1 MIIQIRE
8 KIKGSAS
15 KVIIWGM
22 VLVLVLSF
30 LTPMLLNIFTG
41 KALWIARINGT
52 KVGIGQLRFQK
63 FSLENQIKQIRFQYT
78 DQPYIAD
85 LLLQMQGLT
94 GNLDAKALDDT
105 IRNTL
110 LDQSFNKLGV
120 HLNEDHII
128 KAFPFDESNIA
139 YIATQLARQGI
150 RLEDFEKNI
159 IDGLQREL
167 LYNLVSLAAYVPA
180 FEVKQQFVNEYLP
193 KQFTVL
199 SLSLKE
205 ILQQIKQNPADQK
218 ALELFYEQHKNSYWV
233 PEKRSASTW
242 TFTAGE
248 YDLNISDQA
257 IEKYYER
264 NKSQYIL
271 APVKVQVRRLLINQ
285 SPQARQTI
293 ENVLQEAK
301 ANPEQFEQLVQKY
314 SQDEQSI
321 KQGGLLPFI
330 SRGEG
335 KDVAFERAALLLQQ
349 DGQIS
354 DIIETKDGFEILQRV
369 ARKPKKYKQLSL
381 VKDEISQI
389 LAQDRFASQFKVDVA
404 KLKNDPQNLMAF
416 VENKKAKKGV
426 INKAS
431 DGSKLS
437 SALFNIKKENGFT
450 GVTPD
455 GEREGVLIQLNT
467 ITKRSLPP
475 FAQIKEQV
483 ASDYYTQ
490 KASKKLAELLNQ
502 AKKIAVDSSI
512 QEAQKIVGGSLEQTG
527 PITKDA
533 KKTEELKKQGLPIYK
548 MLQIE
553 NIGGLLEQLDDS
565 AGYLIRLDEVASFDQ
580 GLYSEKKPDL
590 IGQLEQVQKDLIFKG
605 FVASLYRNATIET
618 NKEIL
623 TK

>member
-15 KVIIWGM
+15 KVIIWTM
-22 VLVLVLSF
+22 VLVLLISF
-30 LTPMLLNIFTG
+30 LAPMLVNIFTG
-41 KALWIARINGT
+41 KVLWIARVNGT

-63 FSLENQIKQIRFQYT
+63 FSLENQIKQIRFQYA

-85 LLLQMQGLT
+85 LVLQMQGLT
-94 GNLDAKALDDT
+94 GNLDVKALEDT

-110 LDQSFNKLGV
+110 LDQSFNKLGI

-128 KAFPFDESNIA
+128 QAFPFDEANIA
-139 YIATQLARQGI
+139 YIANQLSGQGI

-159 IDGLQREL
+159 INGLQREL

-180 FEVKQQFVNEYLP
+180 FEVKQQFANEYLP

-199 SLSLKE
+199 SLSLKDV
-205 ILQQIKQNPADQK
+205 LQQIKQNPADQK
-218 ALELFYEQHKNSYWV
+218 ALESFYEQHKNSYWV
-233 PEKRSASTW
+233 PEKRSATTW
-242 TFTAGE
+242 TFTAGD
-248 YDLNISDQA
+248 YDLNVSDQA

-264 NKSQYIL
+264 NKSQYVL
-271 APVKVQVRRLLINQ
+271 APVKVQVRRLLIKQ
-285 SPQARQTI
+285 SPEARQTI
-293 ENVLQEAK
+293 ENVYQEAK
-301 ANPEQFEQLVQKY
+301 ANPEQFEQLVQKH

-349 DGQIS
+349 DGQVS
-354 DIIETKDGFEILQRV
+354 DIIETEDGFEILQRV
-369 ARKPKKYKQLSL
+369 ARKSKEYKPLNL
-381 VKDEISQI
+381 VKDEIRKL
-389 LAQDRFASQFKVDVA
+389 LANNRFASQFKVDIA
-404 KLKNDPQNLMAF
+404 KFKNDPQKLVAF
-416 VENKKAKKGV
+416 IENKKAKKEV
-426 INKAS
+426 LVDKTS
-431 DGSKLS
+431 DGTKLS
-437 SALFNIKKENGFT
+437 GALFNIKKENGFT
-450 GVTPD
+450 AITPD
-455 GEREGVLIQLNT
+455 GKGVLIQLNAV
-467 ITKRSLPP
+467 TKRSLPP
-475 FAQIKEQV
+475 FEQIKEQV
-483 ASDYYTQ
+483 ATDYYTQ

-502 AKKIAVDSSI
+502 AKKIAIDDSL
-512 QEAQKIVGGSLEQTG
+512 QEAQKIVGGSLQQTG
-527 PITKDA
+527 LITKDA
-533 KKTEELKKQGLPIYK
+533 KKTEELKKQGLPVYK

-553 NIGGLLEQLDDS
+553 NIGGVLEQLNDS

-580 GLYSEKKPDL
+580 EKYREKKPDL
-590 IGQLEQVQKDLIFKG
+590 AEQLEQVQKDLIFKG

>member
-15 KVIIWGM
+15 KFIIWTM
-22 VLVLVLSF
+22 VLVLLISF
-30 LTPMLLNIFTG
+30 LTPMLINIFTG
-41 KALWIARINGT
+41 KALWIARVNGT

-63 FSLENQIKQIRFQYT
+63 FSLENQIKQIRFQYA

-110 LDQSFNKLGV
+110 LDKSFNKLGI
-120 HLNEDHII
+120 HLNEEHII
-128 KAFPFDESNIA
+128 QAFPFDEANIA
-139 YIATQLARQGI
+139 YIANQLSRQGI
-150 RLEDFEKNI
+150 RLEDFEENI
-159 IDGLQREL
+159 INGLQREL

-180 FEVKQQFVNEYLP
+180 FEVKQQFTNEYLP

-199 SLSLKE
+199 SLSFNE
-205 ILQQIKQNPADQK
+205 ILQQIKQSPADQK
-218 ALELFYEQHKNSYWV
+218 TLESFYDQHKNSYWV
-233 PEKRSASTW
+233 PEKRSATTW
-242 TFTAGE
+242 TFTARD
-248 YDLNISDQA
+248 YDLNVSDQA

-264 NKSQYIL
+264 NKSQYVL
-271 APVKVQVRRLLINQ
+271 APVKVQVRRLLIKQ

-293 ENVLQEAK
+293 ENVYQEAK

-369 ARKPKKYKQLSL
+369 ARKSKEYKPLTL
-381 VKDEISQI
+381 VKDEIGQI
-389 LAQDRFASQFKVDVA
+389 LAKNRFASKFKVDIA
-404 KLKNDPQNLMAF
+404 KLKGDPQKLLAF
-416 VENKKAKKGV
+416 VENKKAKKEAL
-426 INKAS
+426 IDKTPDS
-431 DGSKLS
+431 TRLS
-437 SALFNIKKENGFT
+437 SALFNIKKEDGFT
-450 GVTPD
+450 AITPD
-455 GEREGVLIQLNT
+455 GQGVLIQLNT
-467 ITKRSLPP
+467 ITKRLLPS
-475 FAQIKEQV
+475 FEQVKEQV
-483 ASDYYTQ
+483 ATDYYTQ
-490 KASKKLAELLNQ
+490 KASKKLADLLNQ
-502 AKKIAVDSSI
+502 AKKITIDGSL
-512 QEAQKIVGGSLEQTG
+512 QEAQKIVGGSLQQTG

-533 KKTEELKKQGLPIYK
+533 KKTDELKKQGLPVYK

-553 NIGGLLEQLDDS
+553 NIGGLLEQLNDS

-580 GLYSEKKPDL
+580 DLYKEKKSDL
-590 IGQLEQVQKDLIFKG
+590 TEQLEQVQKDLMFKG